1 MCLCVWAGLKS
12 YLLPGEPH
20 PLEALLAI
28 FGAIGAD
35 EFEEVVSLQVARLLA
50 AELSCRRSQ
59 VQSQLLLQ
67 TCWGSPRLPPVPAL
81 NS

>member
-1 MCLCVWAGLKS
+1 MWVGLKS

-20 PLEALLAI
+20 PLKALLAI
-28 FGAIGAD
+28 FGAVGAD

-50 AELSCRRSQ
+50 AEPSWGRSQ
-59 VQSQLLLQ
+59 VQSQLLPH

-81 NS
+81 NR